1 MTEYVVYSK
10 DQCPQCVQVIQ
21 VLKARKLE
29 HRVLKLEQDFTRE
42 DLNAKVEAAG
52 GVPPRSF
59 PQVFLGEQHIGDM
72 HAFREHVLK
81 QN

>member
-1 MTEYVVYSK
+1 MSGYTVYSK

-29 HRVLKLEQDFTRE
+29 HQVLKLDLDFTRE
-42 DLNAKVEAAG
+42 DLSAKVEAAG
-52 GVPPRSF
+52 GIPPRSF

-72 HAFREHVLK
+72 QAFREHVLK